1 VADLRRHDEHHATRY
16 VDTLRAWLAAQ
27 GDLHEAAERL
37 GVHEN
42 TVRYRLRKM
51 AEVTDLDLTDAR
63 KRLAMTVE
71 LAATDD
77 DGFTLSN
84 ADKSS

>member
-1 VADLRRHDEHHATRY
+1 M
-16 VDTLRAWLAAQ
+16 
-27 GDLHEAAERL
+27 
-37 GVHEN
+37 
-42 TVRYRLRKM
+42 RYRLRKM

-77 DGFTLSN
+77 DGFTLSE
-84 ADKSS
+84 ADKIS